1 MILKKQNFEDTKKF
15 YKRLSSGGVIA
26 SIWGKESRFNAES
39 ISTKKS
45 VLQHFLPIA
54 HENFSVNDV
63 CLDLGCGPGG
73 FLKIVSP
80 LVKTI
85 IGADIT
91 PSFLDECQKIIN
103 THNIHNASTTLL
115 GADLKLPFPDNFFDK
130 VLMVDTIHH
139 LESPAFTISEVARV
153 LKNNGSIII
162 IEPNIL
168 NPLLALF
175 CFLDKN
181 EHGLLRLGRFKA
193 YEKFLDKLFIIKT
206 KGYNGMLVGPD
217 SNLSQFIS
225 NLISSTKNKH
235 LNWLSPK
242 LFIVAQKK

>member
-15 YKRLSSGGVIA
+15 YKRLSSGGVFT
-26 SIWGKESRFNAES
+26 SIWGKETRFNPES
-39 ISTKKS
+39 ISMKKS

-54 HENFSVNDV
+54 HENLNVNDV

-73 FLKIVSP
+73 FLKIISP
-80 LVKTI
+80 LVKSI

-91 PSFLDECQKIIN
+91 PIFIDECQKIID
-103 THNIHNASTTLL
+103 THNIQNASTVLL
-115 GADLKLPFPDNFFDK
+115 GADPKLPFPDNYFDK

-139 LESPAFTISEVARV
+139 LENPAFTISEVTRV
-153 LKNNGSIII
+153 LKSNGLLII

-175 CFLDKN
+175 CLIDKN

-193 YEKFLDKLFIIKT
+193 YEKFLDKILIIRA

-217 SNLSQFIS
+217 SKLSQFIT
-225 NLISSTKNKH
+225 NLVSSARYKY

-242 LFIVAQKK
+242 IYIIVQKK